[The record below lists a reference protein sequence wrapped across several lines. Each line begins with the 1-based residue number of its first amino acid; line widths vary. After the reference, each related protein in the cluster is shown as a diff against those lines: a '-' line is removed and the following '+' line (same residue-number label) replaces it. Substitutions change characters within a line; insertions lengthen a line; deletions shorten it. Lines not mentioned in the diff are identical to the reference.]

1 MIQTSTKSIKKLE
14 DKYVTSTKWQL
25 SHFNHQFQ
33 ALSLWLEHL
42 ARMFCLRLTSFGFCD
57 FEELE
62 TGFCGIVLVCSDHH
76 DCKQELLQKT
86 QNHPKEIPWFYST
99 IIPRII
105 GCKSSQALLAF
116 SLEGDRFFI
125 LLFVSSYIF
134 PHDFRTHLLYMYEDK
149 ILFSA
154 FLLTTTCWPHQSGAT
169 SGVASTWILAWE
181 AALFLGQQLNLSPC
195 LICFFLFGWESGVL
209 KSTKSNGWW
218 FATSGLQQILIINKN
233 HPRLK
238 RNWPMRWSS

>member
-1 MIQTSTKSIKKLE
+1 MIQTSTKSIKKHE

-62 TGFCGIVLVCSDHH
+62 TAFCGIVLVSSDHH

-86 QNHPKEIPWFYST
+86 QNHPKEIPWVYST

-125 LLFVSSYIF
+125 FFLS
-134 PHDFRTHLLYMYEDK
+134 
-149 ILFSA
+149 
-154 FLLTTTCWPHQSGAT
+154 LLTSSHMISEHIYCTRTNTRSCFQPFCW
-169 SGVASTWILAWE
+169 
-181 AALFLGQQLNLSPC
+181 QQLVGPTNQEPQAVWRALE
-195 LICFFLFGWESGVL
+195 FLHEKQLCSWD
-209 KSTKSNGWW
+209 N
-218 FATSGLQQILIINKN
+218 N
-233 HPRLK
+233 
-238 RNWPMRWSS
+238 